1 MHTSVTSSAGWVV
14 KLRRFVCP
22 PPAEFCELCHVEIP
36 SEHPHLIDIADRRL
50 VCACPA
56 CSILFDGRTDGKFR
70 CVPRRT
76 QMLTDF
82 RLTDA
87 EWNALHIP
95 IGLAFLFHSALD
107 GRPIALYPG
116 PAGTT
121 ESFIGEEAWSML
133 ILNNP
138 ELADLAP
145 DVEALLV
152 NRTKRR
158 REYYRVSIDHC
169 FALVGLIRTRWRG
182 LSGGAEVWD
191 AINAY
196 FARLQDPRSDGGS
209 GRFRHG

>member
-22 PPAEFCELCHVEIP
+22 PPAEYCELCHAEIP

-70 CVPRRT
+70 C
-76 QMLTDF
+76 
-82 RLTDA
+82 
-87 EWNALHIP
+87 
-95 IGLAFLFHSALD
+95 
-107 GRPIALYPG
+107 
-116 PAGTT
+116 
-121 ESFIGEEAWSML
+121 SFVGEEAWSML